1 MLCKT
6 PRAGLD
12 RRYTNFNY
20 YCYYYYYCWVRK
32 KETNAPEE
40 DGKWSSLLTLSTIGF
55 SRVFGLRVGSSL
67 SHARKTLWYPGN
79 LRSGSIFVSLWKL
92 HSGKCMR
99 TAQIGPDLRLVPWVP
114 PSRLDPSSVESCQA
128 SCRHEK
134 LSSIVWTATVQNW
147 TSRSHTSNIVQERL
161 TKRVLWTKSQSY
173 LLNIYFRLN
182 RVQSWLLSINVR
194 YGPNACSHCTEA
206 WHQNYPLCDAPL

>member
-1 MLCKT
+1 M
-6 PRAGLD
+6 
-12 RRYTNFNY
+12 
-20 YCYYYYYCWVRK
+20 RK

-134 LSSIVWTATVQNW
+134 LSIQYSMNSNGTELNKSFTHIQHRARAVDQEGFVNQIPVLPPENLLPSQQSPVLAT
-147 TSRSHTSNIVQERL
+147 
-161 TKRVLWTKSQSY
+161 
-173 LLNIYFRLN
+173 IY
-182 RVQSWLLSINVR
+182 
-194 YGPNACSHCTEA
+194 
-206 WHQNYPLCDAPL
+206 

>member
-1 MLCKT
+1 M
-6 PRAGLD
+6 
-12 RRYTNFNY
+12 
-20 YCYYYYYCWVRK
+20 RK

-40 DGKWSSLLTLSTIGF
+40 DGKWSSLLTLSTRGF

-67 SHARKTLWYPGN
+67 SHARKTLSYPGN
-79 LRSGSIFVSLWKL
+79 LRSGSYFRFALKITF
-92 HSGKCMR
+92 GKCMR
-99 TAQIGPDLRLVPWVP
+99 SAQIGPDLRLVPWVP
-114 PSRLDPSSVESCQA
+114 PSRLDPRSVKSCQA

-173 LLNIYFRLN
+173 LLKIYFRLN
-182 RVQSWLLSINVR
+182 RVQSWLLSINFR